1 MFGFHVLL
9 HVRSYILWLPLNL
22 LSEAWCL
29 HWLLCR
35 LVSPSD
41 GVSELSFG
49 INRYWTLA
57 PSQTFERNLFVSFFV
72 PCSGESQCDSSTCS
86 NGGTCYDHGDS
97 FLCSC
102 PSGWGGST
110 CNTGQALAALSL
122 SWLWISCV
130 TIKLDVKLLQLWSQA
145 EEQRKHLHLK
155 ESFFLQPRTAHV
167 TRVRARMEGR
177 VSEEETPSPAS
188 ARTAGRDP
196 PVHRVR
202 HCQQFCHVQVIK
214 DGRHRKESWER

>member
-1 MFGFHVLL
+1 MLIDPKRLFWAETWSRAPAALIKSTIVFSLHVLL

-49 INRYWTLA
+49 AELIATEPWHRDKRLKEICL
-57 PSQTFERNLFVSFFV
+57 PLFFFF

-122 SWLWISCV
+122 NWLWISCV
-130 TIKLDVKLLQLWSQA
+130 TIKLDVIRGWGAALTQWA
-145 EEQRKHLHLK
+145 
-155 ESFFLQPRTAHV
+155 A
-167 TRVRARMEGR
+167 
-177 VSEEETPSPAS
+177 
-188 ARTAGRDP
+188 
-196 PVHRVR
+196 
-202 HCQQFCHVQVIK
+202 
-214 DGRHRKESWER
+214 

>member
-155 ESFFLQPRTAHV
+155 ESFFFTAKNS
-167 TRVRARMEGR
+167 TCDSG
-177 VSEEETPSPAS
+177 P
-188 ARTAGRDP
+188 
-196 PVHRVR
+196 
-202 HCQQFCHVQVIK
+202 CQNGGTCVGGGDAFTCICK
-214 DGRHRKESWER
+214 DGWEGPTCAQSTSLSAILSCSGHKGW